1 MGNRDS
7 RDFLGRGEVVWQ
19 GSPRIRHCRATWQ
32 EQGGYRPSI
41 QVYRWNDLEM
51 HFCIS
56 QAQKSACLWRRKGR
70 SSVNCHPPTA

>member
-32 EQGGYRPSI
+32 EQGGLQAQHPSI
-41 QVYRWNDLEM
+41 QVE
-51 HFCIS
+51 
-56 QAQKSACLWRRKGR
+56 
-70 SSVNCHPPTA
+70 